1 MPFLPE
7 SIKAKLIMAFGGV
20 AGIVV
25 VLGGIA
31 LYSLT
36 AATDRFTTFVH
47 GINARAMLAAQVQTS
62 VERRAIGAR
71 NLVLTANPDE
81 RTREKAVIAAAHAD
95 VQRELK
101 QLADMMAVATDA
113 SDEARALVNRMQEVE
128 RAYGPVALAI
138 VDLAMAGQDEEARQK
153 LQAECAPLLARL
165 RGVMTEYGEL
175 VERRAAGLAS
185 NAEEEMAA
193 RRAMLMV
200 AVVAAV
206 LLSVGGG
213 VLISHALMGDLGAEP
228 SDLNRIARQVAEGD
242 LSPVPGLD
250 QAPTRSV
257 LASLGAMQ
265 KSLATIVNQVRESSD
280 TIVTSS
286 TQIAQGNNDL
296 SQRTEEQVNALQ
308 QTAATMDVLGSMVS
322 SNADSARQASELAAG
337 ASAVAGKGGEV
348 VSQVVDTMR
357 GINDSSK
364 KISDIIGV
372 IDGIAFQ
379 TNILALNAAVEAARA
394 GEQGRGFSVVASE
407 VRSLAQRSA
416 TSAREIKTLITD
428 SVEQVG
434 RGTALVDQAGD
445 TMSDIVRAIQR
456 VTDIVTEISESSSEQ
471 SLGVTQ
477 IGNTINQIDDTTQ
490 RNAALVEESAAAAE
504 SLKVQADRLAQVVSS
519 FRINGRSLM

>member
-7 SIKAKLIMAFGGV
+7 SIKAKLVMAFGGV

-228 SDLNRIARQVAEGD
+228 SDLNRIAR
-242 LSPVPGLD
+242 LSPVPGLEK
-250 QAPTRSV
+250 AASRSV

-265 KSLATIVNQVRESSD
+265 KSLAVIVNQVRESSD

-434 RGTALVDQAGD
+434 RGTALVDQAGE